1 MDNGYIDFGVGMR
14 VGGGLHI
21 PVWQRPYARGPAWT
35 RGVAAR
41 ARAKTG
47 AKKRML
53 VMTLSTCG
61 DWGGLN
67 QPQVFMHE

>member
-1 MDNGYIDFGVGMR
+1 MDNGYDDFRVVMR

-21 PVWQRPYARGPAWT
+21 PVWQRAYARGPAWT

-41 ARAKTG
+41 ARARTG

-61 DWGGLN
+61 GLGD
-67 QPQVFMHE
+67 